1 MNPKP
6 INTTNVVNF
15 GFKTVVDT
23 ELRKI
28 IFDITGLTTFN
39 SGGAAAIPGISF
51 QVIDPS
57 GVTIHSAQFAPPDID
72 PDVLQTYEL
81 NLPSGISLFGY
92 YRIKG
97 ILQEVDGAL
106 YELELP
112 AKEVCE
118 PKGYDGD
125 VVPGTFKEVVNCNA
139 PTLQLNETTPLVYM
153 GKEPFSKTKNGK
165 LYYPLGTVD
174 ELSFTKTPFRTSQ
187 VYTGDHVV
195 RNKTIA
201 DYDLGD
207 LFYVRI
213 SYATNY
219 KFPVT
224 CQSRLCDIMCCLE
237 DNQRIIEKECNN
249 AKGRRAKE
257 LQIEVT
263 PFVVRALAKEA
274 CGKDAGDDIARIKKI
289 LNCDCSDCNSK
300 PIEPNPVS
308 SGGGQNFVFDD
319 ECAVTVEEE
328 TEGDTTTIT
337 YKVKNVIVRKGE
349 PDQPAFSI
357 DRAEDDCNIYWT
369 IQLNYDA
376 IAASIFAATA
386 SNDALKTQLNSL
398 IAITGVSVAIAG
410 LEGKCVIDLT
420 ACDYNLSYVTG
431 TNNSVIVSII
441 INGVTYTAP
450 GSGILM
456 TSPGSVQSWL
466 NSLSKG
472 IWSANWVPNGSTPG
486 GTFSLASAANTN
498 TIGTLQITKDTV
510 PSTVAIPGNCK
521 TLKQILQA
529 IIDYICNIN
538 TAQMKLGT
546 MLSVCRIV
554 GGQTVTTTY
563 GSNTTLQDY
572 LAAVA
577 QANCEVANQLAQIV
591 TLNCSQV
598 RAVFPA
604 SAAAIQDSDVLL
616 GTKSGQCAETTYLEI
631 AKKIFELAQNNAE
644 VKAQFCAVTCDVDTC
659 PSITSITAVT
669 A

>member
-15 GFKTVVDT
+15 GFKTVIDT

-39 SGGAAAIPGISF
+39 TGGAAAIPGISF
-51 QVIDPS
+51 EVIDPS
-57 GVTIHSAQFAPPDID
+57 GVTIHEVQFAPPDID
-72 PDVLQTYEL
+72 PNVIQTYEL
-81 NLPSGISLFGY
+81 NLPSGTSLFGY
-92 YRIKG
+92 YRVKG
-97 ILQEVDGAL
+97 VLQEASGAL
-106 YELELP
+106 YELVLP

-125 VVPGTFKEVVNCNA
+125 VVPGTFKETINCDA

-153 GKEPFSKTKNGK
+153 GKEPSSKIKNGK

-174 ELSFTKTPFRTSQ
+174 DLSFTKTPFRTSQ

-213 SYATNY
+213 SYTTNY

-237 DNQRIIEKECNN
+237 DNQRIAEKECNN

-263 PFVVRALAKEA
+263 PYVMQALAKEA
-274 CGKDAGDDIARIKKI
+274 CGKDAGEVIARIKKI
-289 LNCDCSDCNSK
+289 LNCDCNDCNSR
-300 PIEPNPVS
+300 PIEPNPLS
-308 SGGGQNFVFDD
+308 AGGGKSFVFEGD
-319 ECAVTVEEE
+319 CATTVDVVE
-328 TEGDTTTIT
+328 EGDTETIK
-337 YKVKNVIVRKGE
+337 YKTKNVIVRKGE
-349 PDQPAFSI
+349 PDQPAFLI
-357 DRAEDDCNIYWT
+357 IRTEDECNIYWT
-369 IQLNYDA
+369 IQLNYEE
-376 IAASIFAATA
+376 IAAAIFTATA
-386 SNDALKTQLNSL
+386 SNNTLLTQLNSL

-410 LEGKCVIDLT
+410 LDGKCVIDL
-420 ACDYNLSYVTG
+420 ASCDYTLTHVTG
-431 TNNSVIVSII
+431 TNNSVVISII
-441 INGVTYTAP
+441 IDGVTYVAP

-456 TSPGSVQSWL
+456 TSPGSVQAWL
-466 NSLSKG
+466 NSLAKG
-472 IWSANWVPNGSTPG
+472 AWAANWVADGSPPG
-486 GTFSLASAANTN
+486 GTFSLTSAANTH
-498 TIGTLQITKDTV
+498 TIGTLQITSDTV
-510 PSTVAIPGNCK
+510 PSTLSIPGNCK

-529 IIDYICNIN
+529 IIDYVCTIN
-538 TAQMKLGT
+538 TAQMRLGIT
-546 MLSVCRIV
+546 LSVCRV
-554 GGQTVTTTY
+554 VNGQTVTTNY
-563 GSNTTLQDY
+563 GSNTALQEY
-572 LAAVA
+572 LSAVSL
-577 QANCEVANQLAQIV
+577 ANCEVANQLVQVV
-591 TLNCSQV
+591 TLNCLKI
-598 RAVFPA
+598 RGVFPA
-604 SAAAIQDSDVLL
+604 SAAAIQDNDVLL
-616 GTKSGQCAETTYLEI
+616 GTKSGNCAETTYLDI

-659 PSITSITAVT
+659 PSITSITAAT